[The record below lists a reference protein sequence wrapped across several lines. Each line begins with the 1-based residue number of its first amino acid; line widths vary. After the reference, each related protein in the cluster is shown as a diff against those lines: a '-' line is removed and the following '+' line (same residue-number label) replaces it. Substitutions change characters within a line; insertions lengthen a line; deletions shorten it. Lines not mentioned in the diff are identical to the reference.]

1 MTGLFVV
8 GFLISIL
15 GIIIYF
21 SRESAIKQV
30 QPDNNDEA
38 VIKAQSS
45 EGTDVL
51 DSVVS
56 AYLFKEKALVNTKSV
71 DQRKKVKPK
80 PFSPLTTVHSRPLNV
95 RMLNHDY
102 TQEYY
107 PVVHQVASFPAPLPS
122 SEPVLPIN
130 DWSSWASSSN
140 SASEAA
146 TSSASS
152 GFDSSSSSSSS
163 YDSSSSS
170 SYDSGSSSSGGDW

>member
-1 MTGLFVV
+1 MMTGLFVV

-30 QPDNNDEA
+30 QPDNNDET
-38 VIKAQSS
+38 ITQSYPS
-45 EGTDVL
+45 EYTGSPE
-51 DSVVS
+51 SVTFAKMSV
-56 AYLFKEKALVNTKSV
+56 EKAFANSESVRKNKKAKSN
-71 DQRKKVKPK
+71 PS
-80 PFSPLTTVHSRPLNV
+80 SPLTTIHSQSSSAV
-95 RMLNHDY
+95 YYHDD

-107 PVVHQVASFPAPLPS
+107 PVPNQNVAFPVISPL

-140 SASEAA
+140 NASDA
-146 TSSASS
+146 SVSGASS

>member
-30 QPDNNDEA
+30 QPDNNDERI
-38 VIKAQSS
+38 VKLRPS
-45 EGTDVL
+45 EYTETPE
-51 DSVVS
+51 SVVS
-56 AYLFKEKALVNTKSV
+56 AYLSEQKALANSESV
-71 DQRKKVKPK
+71 DQKKKVKPK
-80 PFSPLTTVHSRPLNV
+80 PFSPLTTIHSQPHTH
-95 RMLNHDY
+95 HDY

-107 PVVHQVASFPAPLPS
+107 PVIHQVTSFPATLPS
-122 SEPVLPIN
+122 SEPVVPIN

-140 SASEAA
+140 NASEAA
-146 TSSASS
+146 TSGASS